1 MENTARVI
9 EQAIENEIIAKV
21 FYDKAAE
28 LTNVGESQMVFM
40 ELATMEDEHASI
52 LVERFGDLLKAAG
65 VETGTLLQKKE
76 QATEDILNVEE
87 SELIKNGDMRSVIK
101 HAIALEIVARD
112 NYLGLSTRVEDE
124 KAMQYCKDLAA
135 EEQKHHDMLT
145 DLLSGVDMSD
155 DDRPM
160 L

>member
-1 MENTARVI
+1 
-9 EQAIENEIIAKV
+9 
-21 FYDKAAE
+21 
-28 LTNVGESQMVFM
+28 
-40 ELATMEDEHASI
+40 
-52 LVERFGDLLKAAG
+52 
-65 VETGTLLQKKE
+65 
-76 QATEDILNVEE
+76 
-87 SELIKNGDMRSVIK
+87 LIKNGDMRSVIK